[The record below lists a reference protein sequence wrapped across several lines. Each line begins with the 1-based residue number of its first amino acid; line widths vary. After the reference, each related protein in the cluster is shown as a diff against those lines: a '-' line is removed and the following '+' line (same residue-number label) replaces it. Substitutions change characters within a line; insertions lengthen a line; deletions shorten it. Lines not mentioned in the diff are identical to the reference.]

1 MPLTPNIFVVRAF
14 FSFEILSK
22 VLNSSII
29 SWILS
34 LFFLFASKLVFLLA
48 LTYANIG
55 NGSGTTLASFP
66 YFFLNILSMFST
78 FNSVLLELFKS
89 YCFFFRVDLETI
101 ALPMNFSFKVFVASK
116 GGFHFL
122 LITFYEKIFFMSFL
136 SIFCSISFSL
146 EPWISLLYFEEV

>member
-1 MPLTPNIFVVRAF
+1 MPLTPNVFVVRAF
-14 FSFEILSK
+14 VSFEILSK
-22 VLNSSII
+22 VLNSSMM

-34 LFFLFASKLVFLLA
+34 LFFLFASKLVFLLE

-55 NGSGTTLASFP
+55 NGRGTTLASFP

-78 FNSVLLELFKS
+78 FNSVLLELFKRS
-89 YCFFFRVDLETI
+89 SFSFRLDFETI
-101 ALPMNFSFKVFVASK
+101 ALPMNFYFKVFVVSK

-122 LITFYEKIFFMSFL
+122 LITFYEKIFFMSFW

-146 EPWISLLYFEEV
+146 EPWISLVYFEEV